1 MNWIVVTMKVETCW
15 DVVTIEIETNQV
27 VITIK
32 VAKNQDVV
40 VLGVAK
46 IEITNHWNTIVIYMF
61 SVHQSCGCLSQQT
74 CNV

>member
-1 MNWIVVTMKVETCW
+1 MSWIVITIKVETSW
-15 DVVTIEIETNQV
+15 DVVTIEIVTNQA

-46 IEITNHWNTIVIYMF
+46 IEITNRWNTTVIYMF
-61 SVHQSCGCLSQQT
+61 SVHESCGCLSQQT